1 MAALVSC
8 IQQDRRKYY
17 SPDKFENLFKE
28 FDKNDDGFLDKSE
41 MSILIKKT
49 FSPSENEKIVLKEL
63 DVVKAERN
71 KTLEAKDSQHQKERA
86 DHAKAME
93 SMEAKLK

>member
-17 SPDKFENLFKE
+17 SPDKFESLFKE
-28 FDKNDDGFLDKSE
+28 FDKNDDGFLDKAE

-49 FSPSENEKIVLKEL
+49 FGPSENEKIVLKEL
-63 DVVKAERN
+63 DVVKSER
-71 KTLEAKDSQHQKERA
+71 KKALEAKDS
-86 DHAKAME
+86 
-93 SMEAKLK
+93 